1 MGINVP
7 YIDRIRMPGTQN
19 VYHTVLLENPESQPA
34 WSMEQAL
41 KDLLEFTNELMQ
53 EKFEKALKP
62 GEHGRERWLARKEFH
77 HEIMSSHFLLHMYLL
92 PPFNPGNFLAV
103 KVFLFA
109 GFQSR
114 KEC

>member
-1 MGINVP
+1 MVIRSEATTHNGVSRRRYRANILHSLDCTSLPSTMGINVP

-62 GEHGRERWLARKEFH
+62 GEHGRER
-77 HEIMSSHFLLHMYLL
+77 
-92 PPFNPGNFLAV
+92 
-103 KVFLFA
+103 
-109 GFQSR
+109 
-114 KEC
+114 